1 MDFMDFRRDGPV
13 FRWENGSLHAVLV
26 ATWPSGHELW
36 RYFNDFNETTTGSPW
51 APPPML
57 FDMLEPGAETC
68 EDAARKVIL
77 GLSVLSTLDPVL
89 GYQLERAPT
98 AYNANALVPDSRVP
112 GETRWFLEQLA
123 GLAQTR
129 FRLMAKDWRHPHD
142 KRVVW
147 AVKKAQ
153 PVPGELL
160 QVDPAEVEAY
170 LLLGEPH
177 PLLWPSPR
185 FEQWA
190 QERWP

>member
-1 MDFMDFRRDGPV
+1 
-13 FRWENGSLHAVLV
+13 
-26 ATWPSGHELW
+26 
-36 RYFNDFNETTTGSPW
+36 
-51 APPPML
+51 
-57 FDMLEPGAETC
+57 
-68 EDAARKVIL
+68 
-77 GLSVLSTLDPVL
+77 
-89 GYQLERAPT
+89 
-98 AYNANALVPDSRVP
+98 
-112 GETRWFLEQLA
+112 
-123 GLAQTR
+123 
-129 FRLMAKDWRHPHD
+129 MAKDWRHPHD